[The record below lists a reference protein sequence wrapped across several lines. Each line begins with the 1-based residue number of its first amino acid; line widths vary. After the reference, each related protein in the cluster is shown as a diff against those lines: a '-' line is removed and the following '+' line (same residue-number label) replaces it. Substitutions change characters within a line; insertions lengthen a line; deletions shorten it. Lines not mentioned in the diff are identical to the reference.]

1 MCEVATILMKPRSGM
16 TLTAAA
22 LASGLMAQGQR
33 VCLIVPTIEDAK
45 KFPDAIPSD
54 MVHPAGIV
62 TSMTRAI
69 PDVYIFDDAIR
80 CADFFRRNNK
90 GELVTIALHR
100 LSIHQDRVTRL
111 YLFQYVK

>member
-1 MCEVATILMKPRSGM
+1 MSEVATILMKPRSGM
-16 TLTAAA
+16 TLTAVA
-22 LASGLMAQGQR
+22 LASGLIAQGLR

-45 KFPDAIPSD
+45 KVPDAIPSN

-69 PDVYIFDDAIR
+69 PDAYIFDDAIR
-80 CADFFRRNNK
+80 CAEVFRRHGE
-90 GELVTIALHR
+90 GELVTIALDR

-111 YLFQYVK
+111 YLFQYAM